1 MDRVHKDLLM
11 EIYTK
16 VNMRKESRTDMENI
30 TGLTV
35 VILKEILRRDFVKVM
50 VCGRKVRERVINIKE
65 SI

>member
-50 VCGRKVRERVINIKE
+50 VCGKKVRERVINIKE

>member
-11 EIYTK
+11 EISTK

>member
-11 EIYTK
+11 EISTK

-35 VILKEILRRDFVKVM
+35 VILKEILRRDFGKVM
-50 VCGRKVRERVINIKE
+50 VCGKKVRERVINIKE